1 MVPEVGLNPR
11 SAMEGG
17 DHAHRLAP
25 VIRSVITTP
34 LRVPWKGAAFM
45 DLQRA
50 QGQRHRRARR
60 LLVSVAEASAMA
72 TMVAMTFASS
82 AMATPTSGPSAPAV
96 DGAANG
102 GAVIVV
108 LKVQH
113 TDMNMRTQAA
123 AVRGATAADQAPVV
137 AAIKAD
143 GGTNLAQVSEPSEV
157 AATLSAAAVASLEAN
172 SAVAQII
179 PDPQVQMQPSGS
191 LAQPPAAAQPTAQ
204 PAARPAKGASC
215 PFNPDPGKPL
225 QEGEANI
232 DIHASDGTPA
242 AP

>member
-1 MVPEVGLNPR
+1 
-11 SAMEGG
+11 
-17 DHAHRLAP
+17 
-25 VIRSVITTP
+25 
-34 LRVPWKGAAFM
+34 M

-50 QGQRHRRARR
+50 KGQRHRRTRR
-60 LLVSVAEASAMA
+60 LVVSVAGASAMA
-72 TMVAMTFASS
+72 TRVAMTFASS
-82 AMATPTSGPSAPAV
+82 AMATPTGGPSAPAV

-108 LKVQH
+108 LRVQH

-123 AVRGATAADQAPVV
+123 ALRSATAADQAPVV

-143 GGTNLAQVSEPSEV
+143 GGTNLVQVSEPSEV

-191 LAQPPAAAQPTAQ
+191 LAQPPAAAQP
-204 PAARPAKGASC
+204 AARPAKGASC
-215 PFNPDPGKPL
+215 PFNPDPGQPL
-225 QEGEANI
+225 QEGEAR
-232 DIHASDGTPA
+232 DMGERHRSPPVALPRRGGETGPH
-242 AP
+242 